1 MQLVL
6 ILPESGKWLGHD
18 DKFVED
24 QASARIFDNI
34 LSADCYSAYIEL
46 TYGVQCYAG
55 LKDKEGAPVWKR

>member
-18 DKFVED
+18 DAFVD
-24 QASARIFDNI
+24 NQSNARVFDDI

-46 TYGVQCYAG
+46 TYGVMCYAG
-55 LKDKEGAPVWKR
+55 LKGDGK